1 MRVFYFKTMKK
12 LTKRKGFNFLRSYF
26 DVLNELQNDTDKVN
40 FLLSIINKQFLN
52 ESPDGLN
59 FIVNLCYESQR
70 HQIESSVKGWERAAN
85 DTLGTTLVTT
95 LGTTPMTTPK
105 ELEEKEELKEKE
117 KVKGEKPKKVF
128 TAEINQCYEDT
139 LQYFTNNLHPK
150 NEKEKFLWLD
160 TIEKLERI
168 DEIPLSWTLHI
179 VKRTREDVFW
189 VKNFLSITKL
199 RKKNSDGKLWA
210 EVFIEKFRTRKAP
223 EDIEMDRLRLKYTG
237 NGE

>member
-1 MRVFYFKTMKK
+1 M
-12 LTKRKGFNFLRSYF
+12 
-26 DVLNELQNDTDKVN
+26 
-40 FLLSIINKQFLN
+40 
-52 ESPDGLN
+52 
-59 FIVNLCYESQR
+59 YESQR
-70 HQIESSVKGWERAAN
+70 HQIETSVKGWKRATK
-85 DTLGTTLVTT
+85 DTLGTTPGTT

-189 VKNFLSITKL
+189 VKNFLSIIFVVI
-199 RKKNSDGKLWA
+199 KK
-210 EVFIEKFRTRKAP
+210 
-223 EDIEMDRLRLKYTG
+223 
-237 NGE
+237 